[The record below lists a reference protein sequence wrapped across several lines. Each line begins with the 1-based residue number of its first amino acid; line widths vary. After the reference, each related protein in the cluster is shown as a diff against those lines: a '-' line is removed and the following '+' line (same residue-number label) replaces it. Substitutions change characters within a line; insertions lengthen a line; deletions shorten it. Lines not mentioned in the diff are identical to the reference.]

1 MLLWLFKLYLQ
12 SRTLVIAF
20 GCELTLWSTRG
31 SQVQKF
37 RWILVSICVFQAF
50 VFRFRSIFPWQKV
63 WTDVRAPEQPKI
75 LSLTCQSGN
84 TLFVKWVR
92 PSVFH
97 RFLSTMLIQHHHQH
111 QHHQNHPG
119 RRFHAGYHC
128 HHSKPH
134 DHYTWNAFDIS
145 GRWTCITFTI
155 VLGDPATATL
165 SGKSK
170 WWRLSTTPSTTWWV
184 APMCYCWSS
193 WWWWWWK
200 CWWDPVAVGINGTSW
215 ISFWSFW
222 HLKTQLMETYSTTW
236 LDTPLGSLSPKS
248 FVKTPQTIYHHHQ
261 SHPDHHHNYMKY
273 IILTCENTTRV
284 FPLAAN
290 VFVKTDYA

>member
-1 MLLWLFKLYLQ
+1 MLLWLLKWYLQ

-37 RWILVSICVFQAF
+37 RWILVSICVFQALVF
-50 VFRFRSIFPWQKV
+50 GFRFIFPWQKV

-97 RFLSTMLIQHHHQH
+97 RFLSTMMIQRHHQH
-111 QHHQNHPG
+111 QHHHNHPG

-155 VLGDPATATL
+155 VLGDPATAKL

-170 WWRLSTTPSTTWWV
+170 WWRLSTTPSTTWWD
-184 APMCYCWSS
+184 ASS
-193 WWWWWWK
+193 WWW
-200 CWWDPVAVGINGTSW
+200 CW
-215 ISFWSFW
+215 
-222 HLKTQLMETYSTTW
+222 
-236 LDTPLGSLSPKS
+236 
-248 FVKTPQTIYHHHQ
+248 
-261 SHPDHHHNYMKY
+261 
-273 IILTCENTTRV
+273 
-284 FPLAAN
+284 
-290 VFVKTDYA
+290 